1 MIKYTI
7 GTFSTRRMF
16 PGREE
21 GKVLGLDFFE
31 LMSEPHAGAF
41 SLFGTT
47 HILLL
52 FFSAGIICL
61 VLHWVSGQGAA
72 RQERAIQSMAVLVPV
87 LEISHAVWLYQ
98 AGVKELDKLLPLHLC
113 GMQSVFIP
121 LAVFSRRQYWQD
133 YVYATSVLGGVFALL
148 FQSGVADYYP
158 FWHFQTLQN
167 IALHLLL
174 ILVPVSLILTGRH
187 RPHPARFPV
196 SVGIFLGVAVLAG
209 VVDWLGNE
217 NYMFLAYP
225 PLNTPLVWVY
235 QVLGH
240 GGYLVVAFL
249 LLAGM
254 SLLLHLPFLRTEG
267 RAERAARQQG

>member
-1 MIKYTI
+1 M
-7 GTFSTRRMF
+7 
-16 PGREE
+16 
-21 GKVLGLDFFE
+21 DFFK

-41 SLFGTT
+41 SLFGAT

-52 FFSAGIICL
+52 ACSAGIVCL
-61 VLHWVSGQGAA
+61 TLHWISHQSYE
-72 RQERAIQSMAVLVPV
+72 RQERAIQCMAVLVPA
-87 LEISHAVWLYQ
+87 LELSHAVWLYQ

-121 LAVFSRRQYWQD
+121 LAVFSRRQCWQD

-174 ILVPVSLILTGRH
+174 ILVPAALILTGRH

-196 SVGIFLGVAVLAG
+196 SAGIFLGVAALAG
-209 VVDWLGNE
+209 LVDWLGNE
-217 NYMFLAYP
+217 NYMFLVYP

-235 QVLGH
+235 RTLGH
-240 GGYLVVAFL
+240 GGYLATAFL

-254 SLLLHLPFLRTEG
+254 SLLIHLPFLWADG
-267 RAERAARQQG
+267 REKRAARPQA